1 MTRYLIGVLLAL
13 LIGYGV
19 FQARPLIVGPTLSIS
34 SPEEHAFFPEGVIPV
49 RGVARNAAT
58 LTLNG
63 ALLLHDQK
71 GNFSSTLTYPHGG
84 SILTF
89 VATDRFGR
97 SVRATRTIFV
107 P

>member
-1 MTRYLIGVLLAL
+1 MTHSLVFAAL
-13 LIGYGV
+13 FVIIGYGFV
-19 FQARPLIVGPTLSIS
+19 EAWPLISGPTLSI
-34 SPEEHAFFPEGVIPV
+34 HAPKNGASVEGNIATITGKAS
-49 RGVARNAAT
+49 RIAT

-63 ALLLHDQK
+63 APLAHDER
-71 GNFSSTLTYPHGG
+71 GNFSSILTFPHGG

-97 SVRATRTIFV
+97 RITTTRTIFV